1 MMPVLGLAVLYAA
14 LGWIGFAAALQM
26 GNGVA
31 IWCASTAWMAALVAT
46 PRAQWRAVI
55 LGGVLAATVLM
66 ILLSARLVP
75 AVAFVV
81 SDTFAVYICAR
92 VMVRR
97 ARQYSKS
104 MQLFGLGT
112 VASVA
117 HTLMLALAGGWLLAG
132 LEYDDRWEIA
142 WREWISI
149 SLAGALIAL
158 PFLIWQLSPRT
169 PADHA
174 LTVPQKLLGV
184 GLIVALVSSVMFIG
198 DAGGTHWGLA
208 ATSEWIVYTP
218 LVCAVALSMVWP
230 MSGSALATAI
240 LAAMGLTLL
249 FYGER
254 LFGPTALSAAQMT
267 SWRWYLASTA
277 LLSCLVAA
285 LTIDMR
291 RMRGQ
296 IDEWKARYEST
307 LLVAKLL
314 HYEVKLPSGVV
325 LWTGDTVAHFGVAPA
340 AIATIAQWVDRV
352 HPADRPRLQAFMQ
365 DVADGD
371 ESPAD
376 LRIRALLADGRHT
389 PLSLAVNAVTV
400 FEGSIDSVRGTVQLA
415 ASRKRGRLQLY
426 RFDASSDTSGSNMS
440 SRPAVMMIH
449 GIGGSEHDFG
459 PLYKVLG
466 SHGFDPQPLT
476 LPGHRGHP
484 EDLLKVTAEDWI
496 AAAESHYRTL
506 RARYAVVHIM
516 GISLGALIA
525 LEIAKAQEK
534 LAGKLILISSPVFID
549 GWAVPWYYALRFPLY
564 RLSLACKMI
573 KVEEEEPFGV
583 KDPRIRSIVA
593 QKFARGESYHY
604 AYVPLGCVREIDR
617 LRDRVRKPGAD
628 LECQTLVIHST
639 QDDLTS
645 AKSAEWLKVY
655 LGEQHTKVVL
665 LNNSYHM
672 VCIDNDRE
680 LVAQSVI
687 AFLNDGDGAGTL
699 IDSGRDAPLATA
711 NA

>member
-1 MMPVLGLAVLYAA
+1 MSILGLVVLYPA
-14 LGWIGFAAALQM
+14 LGWLGFAAASRA
-26 GNGVA
+26 GNSVA
-31 IWCASTAWMAALVAT
+31 IWCASIAWMATLVAT
-46 PRAQWRAVI
+46 PKAHWRAVI
-55 LGGVLAATVLM
+55 IGGVLAATVLM
-66 ILLSARLVP
+66 ILLSAPPIR
-75 AVAFVV
+75 AIAFVLA
-81 SDTFAVYICAR
+81 DTIAVNLCAR
-92 VMVRR
+92 AIVRR
-97 ARQYSKS
+97 SPQYTKN
-104 MQLFGLGT
+104 MQLLALAT
-112 VASVA
+112 VATFA
-117 HTLMLALAGGWLLAG
+117 HTLMLSLAGGWLLAA
-132 LEYDDRWEIA
+132 LESEDRYGIA
-142 WREWISI
+142 WSEWMSI
-149 SLAGALIAL
+149 SFSGALVAL
-158 PFLIWQLSPRT
+158 PFVVLQLSQRA
-169 PADHA
+169 PADD
-174 LTVPQKLLGV
+174 TTTTPQRLLGL
-184 GLIVALVSSVMFIG
+184 GLMVVLMASAFVIANTGGMRGGL
-198 DAGGTHWGLA
+198 DATPG
-208 ATSEWIVYTP
+208 WIIYTP

-230 MSGSALATAI
+230 MTGSALATTI
-240 LAAMGLTLL
+240 LAAMGLIFL

-254 LFGPTALSAAQMT
+254 LFGPTALAAGQM
-267 SWRWYLASTA
+267 SQWRWYLASAA
-277 LLSCLVAA
+277 LLSSLLAA

-325 LWTGDTVAHFGVAPA
+325 SWTGDTVAHFGVAPS

-352 HPADRPRLQAFMQ
+352 HPADRPRLLAFMQ
-365 DVADGD
+365 DVAEGD

-376 LRIRALLADGRHT
+376 LRIRALLANGQYT
-389 PLSLAVNAVTV
+389 PLSLAVSGVTV
-400 FEGSIDSVRGTVQLA
+400 FEGAIDSVRGKVQLA

-426 RFDASSDTSGSNMS
+426 RFDPSSQAADNNTS

-466 SHGFDPQPLT
+466 THGFDPQPLT

-484 EDLLKVTAEDWI
+484 EDLLNVTAEDWI
-496 AAAESHYRTL
+496 AAADTHYRKL
-506 RARYAVVHIM
+506 RARYDVVHVM

-534 LAGKLILISSPVFID
+534 LTGKLILISSPVFID

-564 RLSLACKMI
+564 RLSLACKLI

-583 KDPRIRSIVA
+583 KDPRIRAIVA

-617 LRDRVRKPGAD
+617 LRDRVRKPGSD

-645 AKSAEWLKVY
+645 ARSAEWLKTH
-655 LGEQHTKVVL
+655 LGEKHTKVVL

-680 LVAQSVI
+680 LVAQNVVD
-687 AFLNDGDGAGTL
+687 FLNDGEVSGSLNND
-699 IDSGRDAPLATA
+699 GRDAMSATVSA
-711 NA
+711 